1 MVNKTRFISFEGID
15 FSGKTTQVVLLKEK
29 LEAYGENVLVMRE
42 PGGTTISERVR
53 DILLDKD
60 HLEMTNICEILLYS
74 AARHQLVYEKI
85 SKELQSGNFVI
96 ADRYVDSTTAYQG
109 YGRKIP
115 MNFVKHVNRIATNG
129 LMPNITFYLDLD
141 LLELRNRIK
150 KYKGSVDRLETE
162 GNEFYQRIRKGY
174 LKIAEHDKDRVVII
188 NAKQEIN
195 KIHTE
200 IWEFV
205 RKILNL

>member
-1 MVNKTRFISFEGID
+1 
-15 FSGKTTQVVLLKEK
+15 
-29 LEAYGENVLVMRE
+29 MRE

-174 LKIAEHDKDRVVII
+174 LKIAEHNKDRVVII
-188 NAKQEIN
+188 NAKKEIN

>member
-174 LKIAEHDKDRVVII
+174 LS
-188 NAKQEIN
+188 
-195 KIHTE
+195 
-200 IWEFV
+200 
-205 RKILNL
+205 

>member
-188 NAKQEIN
+188 NAKKEIN

>member
-174 LKIAEHDKDRVVII
+174 LKIAEHNKDRVVII
-188 NAKQEIN
+188 NAKKEIN